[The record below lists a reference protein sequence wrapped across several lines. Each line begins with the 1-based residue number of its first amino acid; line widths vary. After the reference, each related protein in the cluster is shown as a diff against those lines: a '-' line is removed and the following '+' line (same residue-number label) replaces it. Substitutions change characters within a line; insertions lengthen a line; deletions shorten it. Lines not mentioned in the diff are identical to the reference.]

1 MPVASQWGSGHGGS
15 MLGSWLPVLWR
26 SQADSTAAVSF
37 SVTDGH
43 ILSRKQHL
51 PVPFPI
57 FWLLYSSS
65 GPRWWWWWGFSI
77 DVFFRPRAW
86 PLLALTSYASL
97 HWLLPTATQ
106 KLLWPD
112 KQVFWQKDKWLEGIL
127 TEESFKKVRIADSTV
142 GSVSRIVRDME
153 FFPVQQSSIFFFF
166 FFPRQGF
173 SV

>member
-1 MPVASQWGSGHGGS
+1 MPLFSPLTRSSFQVLSLFDLCFGDRWVEVELPICTWTWTLTGAWGSSPRSYQMPVASQWGSGHGGS

-97 HWLLPTATQ
+97 HWLAHCHTEAS
-106 KLLWPD
+106 
-112 KQVFWQKDKWLEGIL
+112 L
-127 TEESFKKVRIADSTV
+127 TR
-142 GSVSRIVRDME
+142 
-153 FFPVQQSSIFFFF
+153 
-166 FFPRQGF
+166 
-173 SV
+173 